1 MVIILLLV
9 LLMCLSSSSMYGFGF
24 IPGTGSYVKKKLGPN
39 KLSLKKLDKSCM
51 NIKTVDPDGKY
62 FTLGGMKSIGELFSD
77 DEVEKVEEVLDVCKK
92 RDEGT
97 LVTFDAFKD
106 AIQGYDTVEC
116 EKFKTTM
123 SDYQTKT
130 ILHDGKLISHVD
142 AYEKIYPKSIGRCYE
157 K

>member
-24 IPGTGSYVKKKLGPN
+24 IPGTGSYVRKKLRPN
-39 KLSLKKLDKSCM
+39 NLSLKKLDESCM
-51 NIKTVDPDGKY
+51 KIKSVEIGKGY
-62 FTLGGMKSIGELFSD
+62 FTLGGTKSIEELFSS
-77 DEVEKVEEVLDVCKK
+77 DEVQKVEEIFDVCKK
-92 RDEGT
+92 RDDGT

-106 AIQGYDTVEC
+106 SIQGYDTVEC
-116 EKFKTTM
+116 DILKATM

-130 ILHDGKLISHVD
+130 ILDDGKLISHVD
-142 AYEKIYPKSIGRCYE
+142 AYEKIYPKSSGRCYE

>member
-1 MVIILLLV
+1 MVIVLLL
-9 LLMCLSSSSMYGFGF
+9 LLCLSGSLVYGFGF
-24 IPGTGSYVKKKLGPN
+24 IPGTGAHAKKKLGPN
-39 KLSLKKLDKSCM
+39 KLSLKKLDESCAKIKS
-51 NIKTVDPDGKY
+51 VDPDRKY
-62 FTLGGMKSIGELFSD
+62 FTLGGMKSFGELFSD
-77 DEVEKVEEVLDVCKK
+77 DEVAKVDEVFDVCKK
-92 RDEGT
+92 KDQGT

-116 EKFKTTM
+116 EKFKATM
-123 SDYQTKT
+123 SDYHTKT